1 MTISN
6 EWLFKRVY
14 SNAERILEHQVFGWM
29 SQPLDAEVLSP
40 IKIQPIVEQVA
51 KKIGKN
57 MRCEK
62 PDLDSG
68 DMLLKLRELSQTGAY
83 GVLFARLSLLWQTYY
98 DSREAA

>member
-6 EWLFKRVY
+6 EWLFKQVHC
-14 SNAERILEHQVFGWM
+14 NAERILEHQVFGWM
-29 SQPLDAEVLSP
+29 SQPLTEVRSP

-51 KKIGKN
+51 KKIGKD

-83 GVLFARLSLLWQTYY
+83 GVLFARLSLLWQAYY

>member
-29 SQPLDAEVLSP
+29 SQPLEDFKSP
-40 IKIQPIVEQVA
+40 IKVQPIVEQVA
-51 KKIGKN
+51 KKIGN
-57 MRCEK
+57 DMRCEK

-83 GVLFARLSLLWQTYY
+83 GALFARLSLLWQAYY
-98 DSREAA
+98 DSKEAA